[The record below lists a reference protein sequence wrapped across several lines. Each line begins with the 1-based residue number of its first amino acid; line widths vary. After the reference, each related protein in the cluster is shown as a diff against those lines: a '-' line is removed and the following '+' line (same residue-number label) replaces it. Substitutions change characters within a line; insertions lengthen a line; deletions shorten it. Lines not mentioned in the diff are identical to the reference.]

1 MNSQR
6 QNKSTTV
13 RSSIWALRRAAI
25 RSMAPI
31 APARAAHLAA
41 RWFVTP
47 DRLTGS
53 DFSSAPALRLDWL
66 SGDRTADASAAGDA
80 GTPLLLRGRHGELAA
95 WSWGE
100 GPLVLLVHGWNGRGL
115 QLTGMAQALAARGH
129 RAVAF
134 DHPAHGRSSGR
145 TATIPDMADAI
156 LDAADQLGGARSLVA
171 HSLGAVAATVAMAR
185 GLAVERAVFLAP
197 PVRPDQWLLRFGRAV
212 GLPASAE
219 PRLVAAIEARAG
231 VPVSAVR
238 PLELAGSLSVPLLV
252 VHDRE
257 DRRVPYAEGQALA
270 RVWPGARLLTTQGLG
285 HTRLLSS
292 PTAIEAAVDF
302 IGAAPAG
309 PRRGLRDRHMAAFVA
324 ELDPSADR

>member
-13 RSSIWALRRAAI
+13 RSPIWALRRVAI

-47 DRLTGS
+47 DRLMGS

-66 SGDRTADASAAGDA
+66 SGDRTGDAAHGDA
-80 GTPLLLRGRHGELAA
+80 GTPILLRGRHGELAA

-115 QLTGMAQALAARGH
+115 QLKAMAQAVAARGY

-134 DHPAHGRSSGR
+134 DHPAHGQSSGR

-156 LDAADQLGGARSLVA
+156 QDAADQLGGARSLIA

-185 GLAVERAVFLAP
+185 GLAVERAVFVAP
-197 PVRPDQWLLRFGRAV
+197 PVRPDQWLIRFGRAV

-219 PRLVAAIEARAG
+219 PSLVAAIEARAG

-302 IGAAPAG
+302 IGAAPPE
-309 PRRGLRDRHMAAFVA
+309 PRRGMRDRHMEAFVA
-324 ELDPSADR
+324 ELDPRAAD